1 MVHYQRTVTK
11 WRELEQSR
19 DPNLRGKGTFGADYI
34 KMWFVVET
42 QEDFDRLSLKYPGQ
56 IILVDRSYLI
66 DTYKEKCIEGST
78 CLHEV
83 CSVDTAIPVSHPR
96 HWTARASNLM
106 CTCDKCRENPDN
118 TECIY
123 LPWRKRRNVT
133 MRIDCVGPK
142 EAVSWVGE
150 TISWD
155 NGDKKVSGTIT
166 EFDMKS
172 KKWTVKF
179 DDRGM
184 ARMVYTLPKR
194 KDGEV
199 KKNAKTKV
207 LDGWT
212 VGDEDTNSY
221 NYEEICT
228 CTSSSINGL
237 GAS

>member
-1 MVHYQRTVTK
+1 M
-11 WRELEQSR
+11 E
-19 DPNLRGKGTFGADYI
+19 
-34 KMWFVVET
+34 
-42 QEDFDRLSLKYPGQ
+42 
-56 IILVDRSYLI
+56 IL
-66 DTYKEKCIEGST
+66 
-78 CLHEV
+78 
-83 CSVDTAIPVSHPR
+83 PR

-106 CTCDKCRENPDN
+106 CTCDKCREDPDN
-118 TECIY
+118 TQCIY

-142 EAVSWVGE
+142 EAVSWVGK